1 MQPNAADKIGWVG
14 RSVFGIA
21 RRCPWLIA
29 HCIIAI
35 RATHPAPRSRPR
47 SAIQIANNTQQHPHI
62 AGSGVFPHVLSNN
75 STRCAR
81 GRAGAFWI
89 HIKKGRADTKEPLI
103 ALLHVIYKNAKS
115 RDGDDYQKADGISR

>member
-1 MQPNAADKIGWVG
+1 MQMQMQPNAAQKIGWVG

-29 HCIIAI
+29 HCII
-35 RATHPAPRSRPR
+35 ATHPAPRSRPR

-62 AGSGVFPHVLSNN
+62 AGTGVFPHVLSQQ
-75 STRCAR
+75 
-81 GRAGAFWI
+81 FWI

-115 RDGDDYQKADGISR
+115 RDGDDNQKAGGISR